1 MHLLAALLLA
11 LLLSGCM
18 VQTGDPPVRICFP
31 INDWRCSVNVP
42 WADMTF
48 R

>member
-11 LLLSGCM
+11 LLLSACM

-31 INDWRCSVNVP
+31 INSYKCNPNISWS
-42 WADMTF
+42 DM
-48 R
+48 